1 MHNDAV
7 TTAGIPFDAV
17 DFYAELALN
26 NNREWWAA
34 NAERYRTSVK
44 APLTRLL
51 DDLAPR
57 FGDAHLF
64 RPHRDVRF
72 SADKRPYKSEQGGL
86 CLAAP
91 GVGHY
96 LRMNADGL
104 SVGGG
109 YYPSGRDQLAR
120 QRAAIDSAGSG
131 TELAQIV
138 QALTA
143 DGFEV
148 GGDQVATRPRGVP
161 ADHPRLDL
169 MRRQS
174 LVVLKTFGEPA
185 WLPTADVVER
195 VAEQWARIT
204 PLVEWL
210 VTNVGPS
217 LEPRR

>member
-1 MHNDAV
+1 MPTSPPLRRATCFALVVAAH
-7 TTAGIPFDAV
+7 AG
-17 DFYAELALN
+17 LA
-26 NNREWWAA
+26 WAA
-34 NAERYRTSVK
+34 VE
-44 APLTRLL
+44 
-51 DDLAPR
+51 
-57 FGDAHLF
+57 
-64 RPHRDVRF
+64 
-72 SADKRPYKSEQGGL
+72 
-86 CLAAP
+86 
-91 GVGHY
+91 
-96 LRMNADGL
+96 
-104 SVGGG
+104 
-109 YYPSGRDQLAR
+109 LAR